1 MRPGMGR
8 NHLNINLE
16 FTMKITRTN
25 LESDP
30 EVTPAR
36 AQDILN
42 RAANHAISSG
52 NKMVRVSRVFTDEKC
67 RQRRIID
74 EVGIYEHC

>member
-1 MRPGMGR
+1 MRPGMGFGYR
-8 NHLNINLE
+8 YFNLDS
-16 FTMKITRTN
+16 TMKITRTN

-36 AQDILN
+36 AQDILT

-52 NKMVRVSRVFTDEKC
+52 KKMVRVSRLFTDDKC

>member
-1 MRPGMGR
+1 MRPGVGL
-8 NHLNINLE
+8 NHRNINLE
-16 FTMKITRTN
+16 FTMKITHTN
-25 LESDP
+25 LELDP

-36 AQDILN
+36 AQDILT

-52 NKMVRVSRVFTDEKC
+52 KKMVRVSRLFTDDKC

>member
-1 MRPGMGR
+1 MRPGMGFGYR
-8 NHLNINLE
+8 YFNLDS
-16 FTMKITRTN
+16 TMKITRTN

-36 AQDILN
+36 AQDILT

-52 NKMVRVSRVFTDEKC
+52 NKMVRVSRVFTDDKC